1 MKKLKYIQQHIK
13 NEQELCI
20 LIDYNDIIKE
30 FEESYEPDLLS
41 PRYIRILKN
50 FSKCDFINIY
60 ILIDK
65 DTPKKNIKKLSNK
78 LEDIT
83 FIENINIFIEAI
95 KSNQN
100 KNCLLLYLG
109 NQNAICEFIKNKAGI
124 SIAIKTTEKTPADI
138 LLSRQKFEEI
148 LLETNNICL
157 A

>member
-41 PRYIRILKN
+41 PRYIRILQN
-50 FSKCDFINIY
+50 FSKCDFIDIY
-60 ILIDK
+60 ILADK
-65 DTPKKNIKKLSNK
+65 DTPKKSIKKLSNK

-83 FIENINIFIEAI
+83 FIENINIFMDKI

-109 NQNAICEFIKNKAGI
+109 NQHDICEFIKNKAGI

>member
-1 MKKLKYIQQHIK
+1 M
-13 NEQELCI
+13 
-20 LIDYNDIIKE
+20 
-30 FEESYEPDLLS
+30 
-41 PRYIRILKN
+41 
-50 FSKCDFINIY
+50 Y
-60 ILIDK
+60 ILTDK
-65 DTPKKNIKKLSNK
+65 DAPKCIKKLSNK

-83 FIENINIFIEAI
+83 FIENINIFMDKI

-109 NQNAICEFIKNKAGI
+109 NQHDICEFIKNKTGI

>member
-1 MKKLKYIQQHIK
+1 MKKLKHIQQQIK

-20 LIDYNDIIKE
+20 LIDYNDIIKK

-41 PRYIRILKN
+41 PRYIRILQN
-50 FSKCDFINIY
+50 FSKCEFIDMY
-60 ILIDK
+60 ILTDK
-65 DTPKKNIKKLSNK
+65 DAPKCIKKLSNK

-83 FIENINIFIEAI
+83 FIENINIFMDKI

-109 NQNAICEFIKNKAGI
+109 NQHDICEFIKNKTGI